1 MINWKKER
9 KIHKDNEYFFA
20 VNKLRLKM
28 INKIIKLNKETKT
41 IKEYFAGRS
50 FLRSKPTEILILT
63 LTELIKEKEKLI
75 NLKK

>member
-41 IKEYFAGRS
+41 IKKNKYNDQR
-50 FLRSKPTEILILT
+50 P
-63 LTELIKEKEKLI
+63 
-75 NLKK
+75 N